1 VKSIWKIDW
10 KDSAVKDLNKLDKSV
25 QKMIL
30 NFIEERIRPNPERL
44 AIKLKGHFFG
54 LKGLKRYRI
63 GDYRIVC
70 QMKEDV
76 MVILII
82 AIGHQ
87 REIYA

>member
-1 VKSIWKIDW
+1 
-10 KDSAVKDLNKLDKSV
+10 
-25 QKMIL
+25 MIL

-44 AIKLKGHFFG
+44 AIKLKGHLFG

-63 GDYRIVC
+63 RDYRIVC

-76 MVILII
+76 MEILII
-82 AIGHQ
+82 AIGHR